1 MNKKLTSSS
10 WDYCC
15 NILQKVSR
23 TFALNITQLEGDVF
37 KIVLVG
43 YLLFRIADTF
53 EDTVYQ
59 SEIKKIK
66 NLKDFSE
73 IFKGGK
79 GLTER
84 LELYESL
91 KFRWKEDSDAK
102 NLIENGHIVLQSY
115 FELPEIYREIVDPL
129 IVETSNGMAK
139 FQRLKLE
146 SNNQIFQLNDM
157 KELELYCY
165 YVAGVVGIMLT
176 KIFSQIGSI
185 KEKRRELEKFQV
197 RFGIALQLINI
208 IKDYQKDVARGWCYI
223 PLSITGKHNVRLE
236 MIHSLSVEQR
246 QGITKN
252 MLPVIITYLDS
263 SLSYIKLLPL
273 KEKSVRMFCI
283 IPFVLGYNT
292 LHKIAALK
300 GNKISRD
307 EVAAIIHKSNIY
319 SQSNSSLEEDY
330 IQFRQSCVS
339 L

>member
-1 MNKKLTSSS
+1 MNKNLTSSN

-37 KIVLVG
+37 RIVLVG

-59 SEIKKIK
+59 SEIEKIK
-66 NLKDFSE
+66 DLEDFSE
-73 IFKGGK
+73 IFKGDK
-79 GLTER
+79 GLAER
-84 LELYESL
+84 LGLYESL

-129 IVETSNGMAK
+129 IVETSHGMAK
-139 FQRLKLE
+139 FQRLKVE
-146 SNNQIFQLNDM
+146 SNNQIFQLNSM
-157 KELELYCY
+157 KELERYCY
-165 YVAGVVGIMLT
+165 YVAGIVGIMLT
-176 KIFSQIGSI
+176 RIFGRIGSI
-185 KEKRRELEKFQV
+185 KERKLELEKFQV

-223 PLSITGKHNVRLE
+223 PRSITEKHNIRLKT
-236 MIHSLSVEQR
+236 IHSLSVEQR
-246 QGITKN
+246 QGIIKN
-252 MLPVIITYLDS
+252 MLPVIIKYLDS

-292 LHKIAALK
+292 LNKIAALK

-330 IQFRQSCVS
+330 IQFRQSYVS
-339 L
+339 S

>member
-1 MNKKLTSSS
+1 MNKNLTSSN

-59 SEIKKIK
+59 SETEKIK
-66 NLKDFSE
+66 DLEDFSE
-73 IFKGGK
+73 IFKGDK
-79 GLTER
+79 GLAER
-84 LELYESL
+84 LGLYESL
-91 KFRWKEDSDAK
+91 KFRWKEDSDEK

-129 IVETSNGMAK
+129 IVETSNGMTK

-146 SNNQIFQLNDM
+146 SNNQIFQLNNM

-176 KIFSQIGSI
+176 RIFGRIGSI
-185 KEKRRELEKFQV
+185 KEKKLELEKFQV

-223 PLSITGKHNVRLE
+223 PLSITEKHNVRLE

-246 QGITKN
+246 QGITET
-252 MLPVIITYLDS
+252 MLPVIIKYLDS

-292 LHKIAALK
+292 LNKIAALK

-319 SQSNSSLEEDY
+319 SQSNSFLEEDY
-330 IQFRQSCVS
+330 IQFRQSYVS